1 MKKGQVLEGI
11 VERVVFPNRGIVSV
25 EGEEQKVIVKNAIE
39 GQKIRFSI
47 NKKRK
52 GKAEGRL
59 LEVIEKS
66 QLQTEEECAYFGKMA
81 VGSGST
87 VQEQLKIKET
97 QVKSVAPVLLNA
109 GYELDEIFEVR
120 QRVREVLLIA
130 IKWSFLL
137 EMKSRMARSVL
148 ECINAEVFMIL

>member
-11 VERVVFPNRGIVSV
+11 VERVVFPNKGIVSV

-59 LEVIEKS
+59 LEVIERS
-66 QLQTEEECAYFGKMA
+66 PLQTVFRKMRRLY
-81 VGSGST
+81 VSGST
-87 VQEQLKIKET
+87 VPR
-97 QVKSVAPVLLNA
+97 AA
-109 GYELDEIFEVR
+109 
-120 QRVREVLLIA
+120 
-130 IKWSFLL
+130 
-137 EMKSRMARSVL
+137 
-148 ECINAEVFMIL
+148 

>member
-11 VERVVFPNRGIVSV
+11 VERVVFPNKGIVSV

-59 LEVIEKS
+59 LEVIERS
-66 QLQTEEECAYFGKMA
+66 PLQTEEECAYFGKCGGCMYQG
-81 VGSGST
+81 VPY
-87 VQEQLKIKET
+87 QEQLKIKET
-97 QVKSVAPVLLNA
+97 QVKNLLAPVLLNA
-109 GYELDEIFEVR
+109 GYELDEIFEGVKESPR
-120 QRVREVLLIA
+120 SLAYRNGTLKTESLLA
-130 IKWSFLL
+130 NL
-137 EMKSRMARSVL
+137 M
-148 ECINAEVFMIL
+148 

>member
-11 VERVVFPNRGIVSV
+11 VERVVFPNKGIVSV

-59 LEVIEKS
+59 LEVIERS
-66 QLQTEEECAYFGKMA
+66 PLQTEEECAYFGKCGGCMYQG
-81 VGSGST
+81 VPY
-87 VQEQLKIKET
+87 QEQLKIKET
-97 QVKSVAPVLLNA
+97 QVKNLLAPVLLNA
-109 GYELDEIFEVR
+109 GYE
-120 QRVREVLLIA
+120 
-130 IKWSFLL
+130 
-137 EMKSRMARSVL
+137 
-148 ECINAEVFMIL
+148 

>member
-11 VERVVFPNRGIVSV
+11 VERVVFPNKGIVSV

-59 LEVIEKS
+59 LEVIERVPAS
-66 QLQTEEECAYFGKMA
+66 DRRRVCVFRKMRRLY
-81 VGSGST
+81 VSGST
-87 VQEQLKIKET
+87 VPR
-97 QVKSVAPVLLNA
+97 AA
-109 GYELDEIFEVR
+109 
-120 QRVREVLLIA
+120 
-130 IKWSFLL
+130 
-137 EMKSRMARSVL
+137 
-148 ECINAEVFMIL
+148 

>member
-11 VERVVFPNRGIVSV
+11 VERVAFPNKGIVSV

-59 LEVIEKS
+59 LEVIERS
-66 QLQTEEECAYFGKMA
+66 PLQTEEECAYFGKCGGCMYQG
-81 VGSGST
+81 VPY
-87 VQEQLKIKET
+87 QEQLRIKDC
-97 QVKSVAPVLLNA
+97 LL
-109 GYELDEIFEVR
+109 YTSPSPRDC
-120 QRVREVLLIA
+120 
-130 IKWSFLL
+130 S
-137 EMKSRMARSVL
+137 
-148 ECINAEVFMIL
+148 

>member
-11 VERVVFPNRGIVSV
+11 VERVAFPNKGIVSV

-66 QLQTEEECAYFGKMA
+66 PLQTEEECAYFGKC
-81 VGSGST
+81 GGGHR
-87 VQEQLKIKET
+87 
-97 QVKSVAPVLLNA
+97 PVRADDTCGDWGHIIYN
-109 GYELDEIFEVR
+109 
-120 QRVREVLLIA
+120 QRREGEGLRVHR
-130 IKWSFLL
+130 
-137 EMKSRMARSVL
+137 E
-148 ECINAEVFMIL
+148 

>member
-11 VERVVFPNRGIVSV
+11 VERVVFPNKGIVSV

-59 LEVIEKS
+59 LEVIGWFPWGSLRGKQRSWCLLWHREDVSVGKIKPVIRW
-66 QLQTEEECAYFGKMA
+66 LYFGCR
-81 VGSGST
+81 
-87 VQEQLKIKET
+87 I
-97 QVKSVAPVLLNA
+97 
-109 GYELDEIFEVR
+109 
-120 QRVREVLLIA
+120 
-130 IKWSFLL
+130 
-137 EMKSRMARSVL
+137 
-148 ECINAEVFMIL
+148 

>member
-11 VERVVFPNRGIVSV
+11 VERVAFPNKGIVSV

-66 QLQTEEECAYFGKMA
+66 PLQTEEECAYFGKCGGGHRPVRA
-81 VGSGST
+81 AGTRGGRGGGVHHVRRAGESICLSGERT
-87 VQEQLKIKET
+87 V
-97 QVKSVAPVLLNA
+97 
-109 GYELDEIFEVR
+109 
-120 QRVREVLLIA
+120 
-130 IKWSFLL
+130 
-137 EMKSRMARSVL
+137 
-148 ECINAEVFMIL
+148 

>member
-11 VERVVFPNRGIVSV
+11 VERVAFPNKGIVSV

-66 QLQTEEECAYFGKMA
+66 PLQSVPISENAA
-81 VGSGST
+81 VVCIREYRT
-87 VQEQLKIKET
+87 
-97 QVKSVAPVLLNA
+97 KSSL
-109 GYELDEIFEVR
+109 R
-120 QRVREVLLIA
+120 
-130 IKWSFLL
+130 
-137 EMKSRMARSVL
+137 SRKRR
-148 ECINAEVFMIL
+148 